1 MLQLVSSSKFQVTW
15 QNYFMLRLPFLVNIS
30 SDKDLK
36 ASLCVLKALID
47 IILFAESDLAW
58 IDTAEHCLQHKLGP
72 SAVLRREK
80 ATYVD
85 YLCCI

>member
-1 MLQLVSSSKFQVTW
+1 
-15 QNYFMLRLPFLVNIS
+15 MLRLPFLVNIS

-72 SAVLRREK
+72 SAV
-80 ATYVD
+80 
-85 YLCCI
+85 